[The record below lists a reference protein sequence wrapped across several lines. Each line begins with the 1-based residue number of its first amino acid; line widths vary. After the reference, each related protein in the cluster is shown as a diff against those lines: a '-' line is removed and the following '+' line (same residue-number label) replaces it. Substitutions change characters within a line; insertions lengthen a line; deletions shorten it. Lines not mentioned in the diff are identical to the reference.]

1 MGDLGLGPE
10 TALELIEILLRAAAY
25 FFAGFALLSLSTY
38 VVFLC
43 LEILASQR
51 RVKVRIAKVPQPVG
65 CAPVVGQNHDLIF
78 VETPIPVEE
87 ATVTGERCCVGTES
101 ELENRKGTR
110 LFLGHLSSL
119 NSVPGEELEET

>member
-25 FFAGFALLSLSTY
+25 FFAGFAVLSLSTY

-43 LEILASQR
+43 LETLALQR

-65 CAPVVGQNHDLIF
+65 CAPVAGQNHDLIF
-78 VETPIPVEE
+78 AETPIPVEE
-87 ATVTGERCCVGTES
+87 ATVTGERCCVGIES
-101 ELENRKGTR
+101 ELENCKTTR

-119 NSVPGEELEET
+119 NSAPGQELGET